1 MFWCLISLGRR
12 GQLTLL
18 TCMYSLKIEMLLF
31 SKFLLGFSNFQKQLA
46 KLFNFCHS
54 KMENGVPR
62 NASLDA
68 WRWERRI
75 EGLGQQACEHYLLY
89 FCSLNAIL
97 FPIIHIDVL
106 PTSKQVANWHCPYPR
121 LSALTQY
128 PA

>member
-97 FPIIHIDVL
+97 FR
-106 PTSKQVANWHCPYPR
+106 KCK
-121 LSALTQY
+121 LSLVSW
-128 PA
+128 

>member
-62 NASLDA
+62 NASVRSVDCNNHTGIQDTTKTIFK
-68 WRWERRI
+68 EKIPRI
-75 EGLGQQACEHYLLY
+75 LC
-89 FCSLNAIL
+89 
-97 FPIIHIDVL
+97 
-106 PTSKQVANWHCPYPR
+106 
-121 LSALTQY
+121 
-128 PA
+128 

>member
-18 TCMYSLKIEMLLF
+18 TCMYSLKIKMLLF

-62 NASLDA
+62 NASVSWMHGDG
-68 WRWERRI
+68 R
-75 EGLGQQACEHYLLY
+75 EG
-89 FCSLNAIL
+89 
-97 FPIIHIDVL
+97 
-106 PTSKQVANWHCPYPR
+106 
-121 LSALTQY
+121 
-128 PA
+128 